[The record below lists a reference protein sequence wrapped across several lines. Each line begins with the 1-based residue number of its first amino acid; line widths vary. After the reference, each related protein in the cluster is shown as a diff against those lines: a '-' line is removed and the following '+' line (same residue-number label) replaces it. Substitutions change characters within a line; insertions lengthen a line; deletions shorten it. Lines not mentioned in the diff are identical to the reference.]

1 MENPQ
6 LTLRS
11 LKGAPLSVLLALRLA
26 EAPLPQKALTLWTGY
41 SDKTVAAA
49 LDLLVNMGLAAAHG
63 RGQGWSLAPAAVP
76 LLQALAGAT
85 AAPTE
90 TEEADTAVT
99 NDDPDTAVPPT
110 PPTRKISGSNTPR
123 RKFSVSAPSSS
134 VEILS
139 TGQSRKEKRPSAA
152 EKPPVFYLLR
162 QAGIG
167 ISMSD
172 TLSQLAWVTVPY
184 AQAHLDK
191 IRRDGHPLNYAIH
204 RMREG
209 DAPPTCD
216 CGHCDPCRERY
227 LARLGLLDVVTR

>member
-1 MENPQ
+1 METPQ

-49 LDLLVNMGLAAAHG
+49 LDLLVNMGLAVARG

-76 LLQALAGAT
+76 LLQALAGAA

-99 NDDPDTAVPPT
+99 NDDPDTAVPP
-110 PPTRKISGSNTPR
+110 PARKISGSNTPR
-123 RKFSVSAPSSS
+123 RKFSVLPPSSS
-134 VEILS
+134 LQILS
-139 TGQSRKEKRPSAA
+139 TGQSRMEKRPSAA

-172 TLSQLAWVTVPY
+172 TLSQLTWVTVPY
-184 AQAHLDK
+184 VQAHLAK
-191 IRRDGHPLNYAIH
+191 IKRDGHPLNYAIQ

-209 DAPPTCD
+209 DALPICD
-216 CGHCDPCRERY
+216 CNTCDPCLERY
-227 LARLGLLDVVTR
+227 LERTGLSAVVQR